1 MYNYYQQTL
10 KFVHLSQEAV
20 SNSTEGSIYITQAVK
35 KSKGSPDPHVPVFER
50 STSMILSLRRLQGST
65 LTKSAK
71 FNRKMVINSI
81 KFQ

>member
-50 STSMILSLRRLQGST
+50 STYQCNTVIFNLLKINIKKIKN
-65 LTKSAK
+65 KS
-71 FNRKMVINSI
+71 
-81 KFQ
+81 